1 MEYHEKQL
9 MSARAEINE
18 KGQVSQVMLKI
29 PGIMEYR
36 YNQLQDVD
44 AILEFLNLQLRIIK
58 HKHYKKFFEGYGKA
72 LNSREA
78 EKYSEAE
85 DDVIDMETIINEVAL
100 LRNKWLGLLKG
111 IESKNFMLGHVARL
125 RTAGMEDITL

>member
-1 MEYHEKQL
+1 MWYNKIKKDLSELPNMMEYHEKQL

-100 LRNKWLGLLKG
+100 IRNKWLGVIKIG
-111 IESKNFMLGHVARL
+111 RAHV
-125 RTAGMEDITL
+125 